1 VRRSEGVYHAIG
13 GRPNAAPDLARSIAF
28 AREARHGP
36 VSARPSGYR
45 VAVLGLLVLAS
56 AAIAGFSAV
65 RVHADPRFA
74 SLGAAADVPAARI
87 REVDVMRKSSLAVVG
102 AVMVATGA
110 SAGGKGD
117 GVPPGYIEIGNSET
131 QFSGV
136 QGQDGWTYLFDQGPN
151 TQAQLMPHF
160 VSGNALGEVQPIWC
174 TAPSFG
180 NSGSFCGIG
189 RLYSGTNTPGAC
201 SSPQGG
207 YRRSIRQWRAPSPI
221 SGQVLLS
228 GNAVPCSSQ
237 LSGLIELQV
246 NGTSVYSVIFTGS
259 LQQPVEF
266 TLDVASLESV
276 RLIVDPN
283 DGSCHCDS
291 TMLRVQI
298 FAAACP
304 GDVVANGIVDGADL
318 AALLSVWG
326 TDGGIYPRADTNS
339 DGDVNAADLAAVL
352 SGWGACP

>member
-1 VRRSEGVYHAIG
+1 MRRSEGTQE
-13 GRPNAAPDLARSIAF
+13 AAKSALDAVPDLARSIAF
-28 AREARHGP
+28 VREVRNEP
-36 VSARPSGYR
+36 VSTPRTGR
-45 VAVLGLLVLAS
+45 RIAVLGLLALAGT
-56 AAIAGFSAV
+56 AFAGFSYGP
-65 RVHADPRFA
+65 VHRGLDPA
-74 SLGAAADVPAARI
+74 SLGAAADIPAARI
-87 REVDVMRKSSLAVVG
+87 QEVDAMRKSSLAVVG

-136 QGQDGWTYLFDQGPN
+136 QGQDGWTYLFDQGSS

-160 VSGNALGEVQPIWC
+160 VSGNALGEVQPMWC

-207 YRRSIRQWRAPSPI
+207 YRRSIRQWMAQSPI
-221 SGQVLLS
+221 SGRVLLS

-237 LSGLIELQV
+237 LSGLIDLQV

-259 LQQPVEF
+259 LQQPVDF

-298 FAAACP
+298 FEASCP
-304 GDVVANGIVDGADL
+304 GDVIENGIIDGADL

-326 TDGGIYPRADTNS
+326 TDGGIYPRADVNG
-339 DGDVNAADLAAVL
+339 DGAVNAADLSAVL